1 MITFSEKEK
10 ELINRT
16 EGTYSARGIT
26 DVLSALERKFGEE
39 TREKT
44 KREMA
49 EMGYDISEIKET
61 TIIPVSYFI
70 VLLLVQQKLFD
81 LSDEDAREV
90 ARESAKISFL
100 LKFASKL
107 LVSLETLCKKA
118 NVAWRKYYNSGEL
131 QVVEINK
138 EEKRIVAELSNFVG
152 HPVHCLHLEGY
163 FEQILFFVIGK
174 TVTCREEKCPFKN
187 EGDVHRFVVTWE

>member
-1 MITFSEKEK
+1 MITLNEKEK
-10 ELINRT
+10 ELVDST

-26 DVLSALERKFGEE
+26 DVLFALEQKFGAEAK
-39 TREKT
+39 EKT

-49 EMGYDISEIKET
+49 EMGYDVSKVKET
-61 TIIPVSYFI
+61 TTVPVSYFI

-81 LSDEDAREV
+81 LSDEDVRGV

-107 LVSLETLCKKA
+107 LVSLEVLCKSA
-118 NVAWRKYYNSGEL
+118 NVGWRKYYNSGEL
-131 QVVEINK
+131 QVTEINK
-138 EEKRIVAELSNFVG
+138 EKKRIVAELSNFVG
-152 HPVHCLHLEGY
+152 HPVHCIHLEGY